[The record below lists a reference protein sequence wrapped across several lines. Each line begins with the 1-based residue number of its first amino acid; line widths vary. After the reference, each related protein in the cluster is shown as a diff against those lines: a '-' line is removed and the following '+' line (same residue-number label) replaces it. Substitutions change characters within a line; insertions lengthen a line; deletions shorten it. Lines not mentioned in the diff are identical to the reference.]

1 MIAEY
6 GEEVGTILGRRY
18 VDSFPEA
25 YKEDFTA
32 RTAAVDLGRLESIR
46 TEADRGRAGSTSRS
60 TSSSTPAAARPG

>member
-18 VDSFPEA
+18 ADSFPEA

-32 RTAAVDLGRLESIR
+32 RTAAVDLGRLEAIR
-46 TEADRGRAGSTSRS
+46 TDGRTTAASTSRS
-60 TSSSTPAAARPG
+60 TSSSTPARARPG